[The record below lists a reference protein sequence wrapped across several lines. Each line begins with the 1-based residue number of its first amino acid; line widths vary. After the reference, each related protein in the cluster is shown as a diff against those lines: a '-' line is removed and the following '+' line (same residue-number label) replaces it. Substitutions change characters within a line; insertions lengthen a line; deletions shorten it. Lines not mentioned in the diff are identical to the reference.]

1 MLNLKLKIEMK
12 NLFLFIALC
21 IGVTAFGQS
30 TSPRFGTLKNQDN
43 TYRVLTLKK
52 SAIVDDAGNDT
63 LSVSPNAYF
72 SYVTCT
78 AVDSFSVKI
87 GSVANSY
94 FGDNIQLIV
103 SGVSGNKVKFV
114 GSNLLTAGTATLS
127 SNGRAVVT
135 LVFDGAKWVESAR
148 VVQ

>member
-1 MLNLKLKIEMK
+1 MK
-12 NLFLFIALC
+12 NIIVIFVLFCSLSVVA
-21 IGVTAFGQS
+21 QS

-52 SAIVDDAGNDT
+52 SAIVDAAGNDT
-63 LSVSPNAYF
+63 LSVSPNAFY

-87 GSVANSY
+87 GSAANSY
-94 FGDNIQLIV
+94 FGDNVQLIV
-103 SGVSGNKVKFV
+103 SGSSGAKVKFV
-114 GSNLLTAGTATLS
+114 GSLIKSAGTATLS
-127 SNGRAVVT
+127 SNGRAIISFI
-135 LVFDGAKWVESAR
+135 FDGAYWVESAR

>member
-1 MLNLKLKIEMK
+1 MK
-12 NLFLFIALC
+12 NLIVIIALFI
-21 IGVTAFGQS
+21 GVSVSAQS

-52 SAIVDDAGNDT
+52 AAIVDAAGNDT
-63 LSVSPNAYF
+63 VSVSPNAFF
-72 SYVTCT
+72 SYVTCD
-78 AVDSFSVKI
+78 AVDSVTVKI

-103 SGVSGNKVKFV
+103 SGTSGKKVKFI

-135 LVFDGAKWVESAR
+135 FVFDGAKWVESAR